1 MNTKKVITYTVITLA
16 VAWLIGTGVS
26 IFAVKNP
33 TTLGTMVFQVGAM
46 IMMYVPFFATLIT
59 NKSLKGIGW
68 IPKFKGCAF
77 LIPLCLFGPQILTI
91 ICGALFFVIFP
102 QYFDMSGS
110 YLLAQGESMGVNL
123 LEQLEAQ
130 GISVKLYYI
139 ITVLQAFTYAPFIN
153 TFLALGEEVG
163 WRGFLYPELNKKFPR
178 PVTWI
183 IGGIIWSAFHFPLI
197 IIAGYEYGMEY
208 PGFPFVGL
216 IVFTVFCI
224 VGGVFE
230 EIVYSKSKCIWYSAI
245 LHGAINATSFI
256 ILFLNASDPKTGSVL
271 ILGPALNGI
280 IPLIPLTILAIII
293 GSLVISKSKKEQA

>member
-16 VAWLIGTGVS
+16 IAWTIGIVIS
-26 IFAVKNP
+26 LFAVKNP
-33 TTLGTMVFQVGAM
+33 TGLGKLVFQVGAM
-46 IMMYVPFFATLIT
+46 VMMYVPFLATLIT
-59 NKSLKGIGW
+59 NKTLKGIGW

-77 LIPLCLFGPQILTI
+77 LLPICFFGPQILTI
-91 ICGALFFVIFP
+91 IEGAVFFLIFP
-102 QYFDMSGS
+102 AYFDMSGS

-123 LEQLEAQ
+123 IEQLEAQ
-130 GISVKLYYI
+130 GISVKIYYI
-139 ITVLQAFTYAPFIN
+139 ITIAQAFIYAPLIN
-153 TFLALGEEVG
+153 MFLALGEEVG

-183 IGGIIWSAFHFPLI
+183 IGGTIWSAFHFPLI
-197 IIAGYEYGMEY
+197 IIAGYEYGMDY

-224 VGGVFE
+224 VAGIFE
-230 EIVYSKSKCIWYSAI
+230 EIVYSKSKCIWYPAI

-256 ILFLNASDPKTGSVL
+256 LLFINMNHPKTGSVL

-280 IPLIPLTILAIII
+280 IPLILSTILAIIV